1 MRNRLFAA
9 AVVLA
14 FVQVI
19 HGAVPTGRENTEGS
33 IVGPIVGLVLIVASI
48 VAAVGIRRG
57 REWAPRLLAATGLFV
72 AIGFTLYHAIPVKN
86 WATNP
91 YWGNDVEDVSAAAW
105 ATVVASVAAGLWA
118 AWEAVRV
125 RTGREAFA
133 RT

>member
-1 MRNRLFAA
+1 MRNRLFTA

-19 HGAVPTGRENTEGS
+19 HGAVPSGRENAEGS
-33 IVGPIVGLVLIVASI
+33 VLGPIVGLVLIIASI

-57 REWAPRLLAATGLFV
+57 SEWAPRLLAGTGLFV
-72 AIGFTLYHAIPVKN
+72 AIGFTLYHAIPLKN

-105 ATVVASVAAGLWA
+105 ATVVVSVAVGLWA
-118 AWEAVRV
+118 AWEASRE
-125 RTGREAFA
+125 RTTAGRAFA
-133 RT
+133 